1 MIAESG
7 PGSRQSTVLRFC
19 ITIVC
24 VLVIIVTAGHYFIKV
39 IESAKKT
46 EAQTAV
52 ASFSNAIAQVHRNW
66 LLQGKTSQVKITSL
80 NEQGK
85 LSDSWIFVV
94 NSEGW
99 PINIFEGR
107 IKGRASSNKPDC
119 NALWYALQKNER
131 LEYSG
136 QAIRMM
142 VDEFGRLTEIK
153 EISFASRE
161 QITWVCQSLVAQHLL
176 FRYRLDTGKVE
187 LL

>member
-1 MIAESG
+1 MLAESG

-66 LLQGKTSQVKITSL
+66 LLQGKTSQVKLTSL

-99 PINIFEGR
+99 PINI
-107 IKGRASSNKPDC
+107 IKGRVEGSDKPNC
-119 NALWYALQKNER
+119 SALWYALQKNER
-131 LEYSG
+131 LDYSG

-153 EISFASRE
+153 KISFASRE
-161 QITWVCQSLVAQHLL
+161 QIIWVCQSLVAQHLL

-187 LL
+187 LLQ